1 MLERAATVA
10 RPGSRSS
17 REAAVDGQQQ
27 GFRRAVMVAGACTAL
42 YLGWLVGGLGTPDL
56 RIVVSDLMFVVA
68 PLLAAR
74 ACWSAHRARGGRHPG
89 WAWVAAGC
97 LIWAFGSV
105 AFAFYELV
113 LGVTSPFPS
122 VADVGYVLYAVPVAI
137 GITRFPRAAGSA
149 WARWRLAL
157 DGVVIAGSLL
167 LASLVWVLAPVVEA
181 THDPF
186 TRLDAL
192 AYPLADVA
200 VAAVVMTRAMVFPQA
215 RRNVWALLSLGLLVL
230 AVTDSVYVAR
240 ALGGGDEGGFV
251 PGGTLDIG
259 WFLSFVLVGLAAMV
273 PVAEP
278 RLPAPSA
285 TSEPPTLLQQLLPY
299 VAVATALVAV
309 LSDAS
314 VRANPGDYAWLAL
327 PLAFVVALRQVVVA
341 ADHATL
347 ARNLADAVE
356 RRTVQLQ
363 HREQW
368 WRELVQNLSD
378 VIVVIDTDGGIRY
391 CSPSSRSALGDW
403 PQQAGHAYDLIAHL
417 HPDDHETVLEA
428 IKPVLAGRRR
438 NGFVECRIEKA
449 DGSWGWFEVSSVGQ
463 LTERALQGTV
473 LTLHD
478 VSERR
483 RLTDQLTH
491 EAHHDSLTGLP
502 NRAMLMKE
510 IGEALDNRTRERSA
524 LLLIDLDDFKVIND
538 RHGHAAGDVV
548 LEVIGRRLRKT
559 VRAGDT
565 VARLGGDEFALLMRG
580 SAEHVRKT
588 ADRLIAQI
596 GKPVVAGG
604 RRFLVRASIGVVFA
618 ADGEVE
624 TPHSMLSHADIALY
638 EAKARDKGG
647 IVVIEGHERDA
658 AAKQVHLR
666 EQIAQPDLDQFSVV
680 YQPIV
685 DLTTGWVRGVE
696 SLMRWNHP
704 DLGAVPPD
712 DFIPMAEAGG
722 SIQLLGW
729 HVLSEACAQLTRW
742 KAEAPDHRLAV
753 GVNVSSRQLDEPG
766 FAGRVLG
773 LIAEHDIDPAQIVLE
788 LTEQSLAV
796 DFETAVDVVAELRA
810 GGVSVA
816 VDDYGTG
823 YSSLR
828 YLHRFDADVVKI
840 DRSFIANLEGS
851 VHTQKIVRSV
861 MDMAISLD
869 LQSIAEG
876 IETPAQLE
884 LIRGLGCELGQGYLF
899 SPPVPAERIS
909 ALLAAGVG
917 FGQATG
923 PVPLPA
929 G

>member
-1 MLERAATVA
+1 VL
-10 RPGSRSS
+10 
-17 REAAVDGQQQ
+17 AAVAVTAVYLCWLLSDLGSD
-27 GFRRAVMVAGACTAL
+27 RA
-42 YLGWLVGGLGTPDL
+42 
-56 RIVVSDLMFVVA
+56 RIVVSDLAFIAA
-68 PLLAAR
+68 PLVAAA
-74 ACWSAHRARGGRHPG
+74 ACLSAHRLRGGRHTG

-97 LIWAFGSV
+97 LMWAAGSV
-105 AFAFYELV
+105 AFTFYALV
-113 LGVTSPFPS
+113 LGQTSPFPS
-122 VADVGYVLYAVPVAI
+122 YADLGYVLYAVPVAI
-137 GITRFPRAAGSA
+137 GVTRFPRAQGSTL
-149 WARWRLAL
+149 ARWRLAL
-157 DGVVIAGSLL
+157 DAVVIAGSLL
-167 LASLVWVLAPVVEA
+167 LVSFVWVLAPVVEA
-181 THDPF
+181 TDLTL
-186 TRLDAL
+186 TRLDGL
-192 AYPLADVA
+192 AYPLADVV
-200 VAAVVMTRAMVFPQA
+200 VATVVLTRCMVLPGV
-215 RRNVWALLSLGLLVL
+215 RRNVWLLLGVGLLVL
-230 AVTDSVYVAR
+230 SVTDSIYIAR
-240 ALGGGDEGGFV
+240 TFRHMFV
-251 PGGTLDIG
+251 PGGVLDLG
-259 WFLSFVLVGLAAMV
+259 WVLSFVLIALAATMPV
-273 PVAEP
+273 PEP
-278 RLPAPSA
+278 REPVTAA
-285 TSEPPTLLQQLLPY
+285 EGEPPTLFQKLLPY
-299 VAVATALVAV
+299 VAIGAAVAAALSEPAALETASRLTMLGV
-309 LSDAS
+309 
-314 VRANPGDYAWLAL
+314 
-327 PLAFVVALRQVVVA
+327 PLAAAIVIRQVVVA
-341 ADHATL
+341 AEHATL
-347 ARNLADAVE
+347 ARNLSEAVE
-356 RRTVQLQ
+356 RRTTQLQ

-368 WRELVQNLSD
+368 WRDLVQNLSD
-378 VIVVIDTDGGIRY
+378 VVVVIDTDLGIRY
-391 CSPSSRSALGDW
+391 CSPSAGSALGTW
-403 PQQAGHAYDLIAHL
+403 PQQATTALELQSHV
-417 HPDDHETVLEA
+417 HPDDLEEVLA
-428 IKPVLAGRRR
+428 TIRPVLAGRRR
-438 NGFVECRIEKA
+438 NGFVECRIERGDA
-449 DGSWGWFEVSSVGQ
+449 SWGWFEVTAVGQ

-502 NRAMLMKE
+502 NRALLMKRIE
-510 IGEALDNRTRERSA
+510 KVLANRGSHRSA

-538 RHGHAAGDVV
+538 RHGHAAGDLV

-565 VARLGGDEFALLMRG
+565 VARLGGDEFALLMSG
-580 SAEHVRKT
+580 SAAQVHKT

-604 RRFLVRASIGVVFA
+604 RRFLVRASVGVVFA
-618 ADGEVE
+618 GEDERE

-666 EQIAQPDLDQFSVV
+666 EQIAQPALEQFSVV

-696 SLMRWNHP
+696 SLLRWNHP
-704 DLGAVPPD
+704 DLGSVPPD

-729 HVLSEACAQLTRW
+729 HVLSEACAQLAKW
-742 KAEAPDHRLAV
+742 KQEAPDHRLAV

-766 FAGRVLG
+766 FAARVLG
-773 LIAEHDIDPAQIVLE
+773 LIAEHDFDPAQIVLE
-788 LTEQSLAV
+788 LTEQSLSV
-796 DFETAVDVVAELRA
+796 DFETAVDVVADLRA

-861 MDMAISLD
+861 MDMANSLD

-884 LIRGLGCELGQGYLF
+884 LIRELGCELGQGFLF
-899 SPPVPAERIS
+899 SRPVPPHEIS
-909 ALLAAGVG
+909 AMLAAGEG
-917 FGQATG
+917 FAAATG
-923 PVPLPA
+923 PVPMPA

>member
-10 RPGSRSS
+10 RLGARGSRGPSAGAQQRRYRS
-17 REAAVDGQQQ
+17 AV
-27 GFRRAVMVAGACTAL
+27 VVAGILTTL
-42 YLGWLVGGLGTPDL
+42 YLLWLAAHLGSAQV

-68 PLLAAR
+68 PLVAAH
-74 ACWSAHRARGGRHPG
+74 ASWSAHRLRGGRHAG
-89 WAWVAAGC
+89 WAWVAGGC
-97 LIWAFGSV
+97 LVWALGSV

-122 VADVGYVLYAVPVAI
+122 VADLGYVLYALPIAY
-137 GITRFPRAAGSA
+137 GITRFPRATGNA
-149 WARWRLAL
+149 WAQWRLAL
-157 DGVVIAGSLL
+157 DGIVIAGSLL
-167 LASLVWVLAPVVEA
+167 LASLVWVLAPVIDA
-181 THDPF
+181 TSHDTF
-186 TRLDAL
+186 TRVDAL
-192 AYPLADVA
+192 AYPLVDVA
-200 VAAVVMTRAMVFPQA
+200 VAAVVMTRSMVFPHA
-215 RRNVWALLSLGLLVL
+215 RRHVWALLSLGLLVL
-230 AVTDSVYVAR
+230 AVTDSVYIR
-240 ALGGGDEGGFV
+240 LTFTKEGFA
-251 PGGTLDIG
+251 PGGLLDLG
-259 WFLSFVLVGLAAMV
+259 WFLSFILVALAAMV

-278 RLPAPSA
+278 RRPAPSLG
-285 TSEPPTLLQQLLPY
+285 SEPPSLLQQLLPY

-309 LSDAS
+309 LTDVS
-314 VRANPGDYAWLAL
+314 VRVHPGRYAWLAV
-327 PLAFVVALRQVVVA
+327 PLALVVAVRQVVVA

-347 ARNLADAVE
+347 ARNLSEAVE

-368 WRELVQNLSD
+368 WRDLVQNLSD
-378 VIVVIDTDGGIRY
+378 VVVVIDTDGGVRY

-403 PQQAGHAYDLIAHL
+403 PQQAGNAYDLLTHL
-417 HPDDHETVLEA
+417 HPDDHESVLET
-428 IKPVLAGRRR
+428 IKPVLAGRCRT
-438 NGFVECRIEKA
+438 GFVECRVERA

-510 IGEALDNRTRERSA
+510 IEQALELRTLERSA

-538 RHGHAAGDVV
+538 RHGHAAGDLV

-580 SAEHVRKT
+580 SAEHVRTT

-666 EQIAQPDLDQFSVV
+666 EQIAQPELDQFFVV

-685 DLTTGWVRGVE
+685 DLATGWVRGVE
-696 SLMRWNHP
+696 SLLRWNHP
-704 DLGAVPPD
+704 DLGSVPPD
-712 DFIPMAEAGG
+712 EFIPMAEAGG
-722 SIQLLGW
+722 SIHLLGW
-729 HVLSEACAQLTRW
+729 HVLTEACAQLTRW
-742 KAEAPDHRLAV
+742 KDEAPDHRLAV

-773 LIAEHDIDPAQIVLE
+773 LIAEHEIDPEQIVLE
-788 LTEQSLAV
+788 LTEQSLAL

-884 LIRGLGCELGQGYLF
+884 LIRGLGCELGQGFLF
-899 SPPVPAERIS
+899 SRPVPPDEIS
-909 ALLAAGVG
+909 AMLAAGVG
-917 FGQATG
+917 FAVATG
-923 PVPLPA
+923 PIPLTA